1 VDAVPETVGF
11 LMVDAVHREPAVQSV
26 PRTAF
31 VGINLGSLGD
41 PGADE
46 IERRNLG
53 SEDAGKRL
61 AVPLANHDHD
71 LALA

>member
-1 VDAVPETVGF
+1 MDAVPETVGF